1 MPSDASPRLSSE
13 SPSLALVAVTIVAAR
28 LPFLLAGARFFDS
41 DEAVEGLMARHVWN
55 GELPL
60 FLWGQH
66 YKGVPEVYATAA
78 VFHAWSPSVIAMK
91 AVTLAAFAGCGI
103 LNFVLLTRLF
113 SRRAAWIGTAL
124 LIAAPPSLV
133 LWSLSGS
140 ADIVMTFL
148 AGTSFLLGI
157 HAWSRTGSRAGL
169 TCAAAALGF
178 GLWIQQY
185 ILYYVA
191 AVIVSL
197 LVWTP
202 DAWTR
207 LREFTRASG
216 APRWI
221 RITLRLPAIAACVYI
236 VLGLL
241 AFLGVGFAV
250 TLPGLVITV
259 GDPQKMWW
267 LAAALLLITAAVL
280 AAIRLTLT
288 RTWPLVLAPAVAFL
302 AGYAPVVA
310 GRLISGGSGSPRARM
325 DLAGLVAAVP
335 DVTRIVVPIL
345 FGFRSPTTEPLAI
358 PAWFAVAIVAA
369 LVFSYARL
377 TRAQRDPADPLGKVF
392 HVFLILTPMVYI
404 ASGSYFDAQS
414 YRYLMPL
421 HAALPAVYA
430 VGIDSLLRAS
440 RAAGVILLIAV
451 VGMFT
456 YQQADWYR
464 RLQPDVEST
473 TILDCLRGAGVRA
486 AYADYWL
493 SYKLTFLSGE
503 QVIVSPVNGVDRYP
517 PYTSFVRAHAA
528 APTIQKLPADAAC
541 DAVLKFP

>member
-1 MPSDASPRLSSE
+1 MPSDAPPQRTSGWL
-13 SPSLALVAVTIVAAR
+13 SLALVAVTIVAAR
-28 LPFLLAGARFFDS
+28 LPFLLAGTRFFDS
-41 DEAVEGLMARHVWN
+41 DEAVEGLMARHVWS

-78 VFHAWSPSVIAMK
+78 VFHAWAPGVVAMK
-91 AVTLAAFAGCGI
+91 AVTLAAFALCGM

-113 SRRAAWIGTAL
+113 SRRVAWLGTAL

-148 AGTSFLLGI
+148 AGTSLLLGI

-169 TCAAAALGF
+169 ACAAAALGF

-191 AVIVSL
+191 AVIVSM

-207 LREFTRASG
+207 VREFALANG

-221 RITLRLPAIAACVYI
+221 RIAVRLPVLAACVYI
-236 VLGLL
+236 LLGLL
-241 AFLGVGFAV
+241 AFLGLGFAV
-250 TLPGLVITV
+250 TLPGLVITI

-267 LAAALLLITAAVL
+267 IAAALLLISVAAL
-280 AAIRLTLT
+280 TAIRLTLT
-288 RTWPLVLAPAVAFL
+288 RAWPVLISPALAFL
-302 AGYAPVVA
+302 AGYSPMVA
-310 GRLISGGSGSPRARM
+310 ARLIAGGPGSPRARM
-325 DLAGLVAAVP
+325 DLAGLVAAMP

-345 FGFRSPTTEPLAI
+345 FGFRSPTTVPLAV

-369 LVFSYARL
+369 LLFSYAGV

-392 HVFLILTPMVYI
+392 HVFLILTPVVYI

-430 VGIDSLLRAS
+430 VGVDSLLRSS
-440 RAAGVILLIAV
+440 RAAGVVLLIAV
-451 VGMFT
+451 VGVFA

-464 RLQPDVEST
+464 LLEPDVEST

-493 SYKLTFLSGE
+493 SYKLTFISGE

-517 PYTSFVRAHAA
+517 PYTEFVRAQAS
-528 APTIQKLPADAAC
+528 APTIQKPPVDAAC
-541 DAVLKFP
+541 DAVLRFP